1 MTVVTESLVREV
13 EEFLFH
19 EACLLDEARYDEWL
33 GLLAADIWYFCPLI
47 EFVNGIEATVDQRGA
62 HYFDENLQSLRN
74 RCQWLQSPHA
84 HVENPPSLKRR
95 LVSNIQVQEV
105 EDGVA
110 VQSNFLLWQIRPR
123 DSDGALFAG
132 RREDRLRRV
141 DGELKL
147 CERRINL
154 AHPVLPRA
162 LSVFF

>member
-1 MTVVTESLVREV
+1 MSVVTESLVREV
-13 EEFLFH
+13 EQFLFH

>member
-1 MTVVTESLVREV
+1 MSVVTESLVREV
-13 EEFLFH
+13 EQFLFH

-95 LVSNIQVQEV
+95 LVSNIQVQEA